1 MDSRS
6 NLIVDGY
13 MFGSI
18 KDAETANEELQ
29 KIRYLENN
37 ANYQNPRKMQMLYDK
52 IIDGK
57 MFQTPIGWNYLLLLR
72 KRLIQLGIE
81 EETIRPVPLYTI
93 FAHEEVSEMS
103 RVRTRVQPTVKRK
116 VPYRGR
122 FVTSVCVNII
132 LAVAVIGMFVIT
144 LKSDNPNILNYKN
157 VITNSYAAWDEELT
171 EREKV
176 IRQKEKELG
185 INSPIDTQIK
195 FPEDGT
201 EE

>member
-1 MDSRS
+1 MDSRN

-18 KDAETANEELQ
+18 KDAEVANEELQ

-37 ANYQNPRKMQMLYDK
+37 ANYQNPKKMKMLYDK

-72 KRLIQLGIE
+72 RRLIQLGVE
-81 EETIRPVPLYTI
+81 EESIRPVPLYTI

-103 RVRTRVQPTVKRK
+103 KVRTRVQPAVKRK
-116 VPYRGR
+116 IPYRGR

-132 LAVAVIGMFVIT
+132 LVIAVIGMFVIT

-176 IRQKEKELG
+176 VRQKEKELG
-185 INSPIDTQIK
+185 ISSPIISESKLQ
-195 FPEDGT
+195 EDDF